1 MEFKFTE
8 EQEMIR
14 TTAAAFLSE
23 VSTSAAVRKAMITER
38 GYDPDLWQ
46 RICQDMF
53 WQAIH
58 IPEQYGGMGLG
69 YVELVA
75 LLEQMGRTL
84 FCSPFY
90 ATVCLGVN
98 ALLVA
103 GSEEQQREYLTQI
116 IGGTTATLAY
126 TGTSGRWDA
135 DAIDVTCEKAGDGY
149 KLNGTYRFVPDG
161 HSAQLLVVAA
171 R

>member
-14 TTAAAFLSE
+14 DTAAAFLVE
-23 VSTSAAVRKAMITER
+23 VSSSAAVREAMATQL
-38 GYDPDLWQ
+38 GYDPQLWQ
-46 RICQDMF
+46 RVCQEMF

-58 IPEQYGGMGLG
+58 IPEEYGGMGLG

-75 LLEQMGRTL
+75 MLEQMGRHL

-90 ATVCLGVN
+90 ATVCLATP

-103 GSEEQQREYLTQI
+103 ANEAQKAQYLPQI
-116 IGGTTATLAY
+116 VAGTTATLAY
-126 TGTSGRWDA
+126 TGSSGRWDA
-135 DAIDVTCEKAGDGY
+135 AAVDVICEQEGETY
-149 KLNGTYRFVPDG
+149 TLNGINGKNNVQY
-161 HSAQLLVVAA
+161 
-171 R
+171 